1 MGGALIMKS
10 TYNLVS
16 DIYKLVESKEVAE
29 GVDIEACIDQFGE
42 AVKVLMRQEF
52 TQKRDDSRKL
62 RMSNIGREDRFLWNV
77 YNDVDKGE
85 DIQPH
90 TYVKFLYG
98 HIIEELLLFL
108 TRAAGHEVTD
118 EQKKC
123 EVNGI
128 KGSMDC
134 KIDGVVT
141 DVKSA
146 STFAFKKFKE
156 GTLAYDDPFG
166 YVAQIKGYAHSEGET
181 KFGWLAMDKQN
192 GHLTYLLYDT
202 EDTQAPIHD
211 LISYDIRD
219 RIEHIKKMVEQEEP
233 PEVCY
238 EPIADGKSG
247 NQKLAVGCSYCSY
260 KKECWPSVRGFAY
273 SSGPR
278 YLVEVH
284 NEPKVQEI
292 EVS

>member
-1 MGGALIMKS
+1 MKS

-52 TQKRDDSRKL
+52 TEKRDDSRKL

-134 KIDGVVT
+134 RIDGVVT
-141 DVKSA
+141 DVKST

-211 LISYDIRD
+211 LISYDIGD
-219 RIEHIKKMVEQEEP
+219 RIEHIKKVVEQKEP
-233 PEVCY
+233 PSVCY

-247 NQKLAVGCSYCSY
+247 NQKLAIGCSYCAY

>member
-1 MGGALIMKS
+1 MKN

-238 EPIADGKSG
+238 ETIADGKSG